1 MKIKILLFSI
11 LLLAF
16 SFRFFKLAQ
25 FPSTLYGDEQAF
37 AWNAYNIL
45 KLGQDE
51 YGNPYPLQFRSFE
64 DYKAPIPTYLLVPFI
79 KLLGLSTF
87 AIRLPIALASILSVA
102 VTFLLARVFFNRKA
116 SLIISFLMAISPW
129 HIHLSR
135 GFFEATLALLLFLLG
150 VYFFLLHRQNLKF
163 IVVSM
168 IFFGLSMYSYFV
180 PRILVPIF
188 LPFLI
193 WYMLKYKEQK
203 FSKIFKLQYILK
215 DFWLGLLILILISL
229 PLLKLTFFEKGA
241 SRFNK
246 LLDLT
251 NPVVEN
257 TVWKERLASNLSDRF
272 KILFHNKVTVWMR
285 IIKNNYLEQLSPNFW
300 YIYGDSSLRYFLGNM
315 GMFYLIEFPF
325 LIMGLYFLWR
335 EKRSAAIFF
344 IGWILL
350 AALPAS
356 LVGKAFAVRSLQMV
370 PAIFMFVGYGL
381 YKSILLVSRIKNRS
395 NLFSFIIVIF
405 FVLSLGNV
413 LIRYYFEYPV
423 YAATWW
429 GWENKAAIDY
439 AKNFET
445 QYDYI
450 FISNFYTGATLTYAV
465 YNSYDPIE
473 YRMAVQNPVVMVD
486 GRHLVKLGKYY
497 FGSLD
502 IDEERLQ
509 QNIIPAKSLY
519 IARPEEADSKETI
532 NAPDDGRVLFIIHKT

>member
-193 WYMLKYKEQK
+193 WYC
-203 FSKIFKLQYILK
+203 
-215 DFWLGLLILILISL
+215 LLY
-229 PLLKLTFFEKGA
+229 T
-241 SRFNK
+241 
-246 LLDLT
+246 
-251 NPVVEN
+251 
-257 TVWKERLASNLSDRF
+257 
-272 KILFHNKVTVWMR
+272 
-285 IIKNNYLEQLSPNFW
+285 SPSPR
-300 YIYGDSSLRYFLGNM
+300 D
-315 GMFYLIEFPF
+315 
-325 LIMGLYFLWR
+325 
-335 EKRSAAIFF
+335 
-344 IGWILL
+344 
-350 AALPAS
+350 
-356 LVGKAFAVRSLQMV
+356 
-370 PAIFMFVGYGL
+370 
-381 YKSILLVSRIKNRS
+381 
-395 NLFSFIIVIF
+395 
-405 FVLSLGNV
+405 
-413 LIRYYFEYPV
+413 
-423 YAATWW
+423 
-429 GWENKAAIDY
+429 
-439 AKNFET
+439 
-445 QYDYI
+445 
-450 FISNFYTGATLTYAV
+450 
-465 YNSYDPIE
+465 
-473 YRMAVQNPVVMVD
+473 
-486 GRHLVKLGKYY
+486 
-497 FGSLD
+497 
-502 IDEERLQ
+502 
-509 QNIIPAKSLY
+509 
-519 IARPEEADSKETI
+519 
-532 NAPDDGRVLFIIHKT
+532 